1 MSQHRWMGR
10 RGRVAALALA
20 AGVVCSVVPGSV
32 GATVEDARGASAE
45 RGSQSRVVL
54 PSWRV
59 YDNRLFVDIRMDGGY
74 EGVDHFETEL
84 RVEGQPV
91 VTGQVTLES
100 GRAQEQL
107 PEEDGVPFTWRV
119 RAVGDGQWDW
129 VEISSTSGG
138 YPPSSVTD
146 ITATSHPQQD
156 RLSLSWTPPSD
167 TEISEYEVRVRLDV
181 RPEDDQEIVLQTT
194 VPRVDVRHDLG
205 RSTGTVSVRSLS
217 EYGWGAGGGASFVYE
232 DQYPAPLDLR
242 VKHLRD
248 GYLLKWDCNRGGGL
262 PEQWSVAM
270 NDETVATLPGG
281 KNSQY
286 RVTGLPAG
294 ARHVFTI
301 RAVDAGGVLGLPG
314 TLRAS
319 IETPPGQMDPPTVRP
334 GKRGGQKTVRLT
346 WGDPDWGE
354 SPPRSFGI
362 EATGRDYQGT
372 KVTIRRFADADER
385 SMDFGVGS
393 TGPWRFV
400 IYPRAAIGEGPKSER
415 SARVKA
421 R

>member
-1 MSQHRWMGR
+1 MPQHRWVGR
-10 RGRVAALALA
+10 RGRIAALALA

-32 GATVEDARGASAE
+32 GATAEGARGASAE
-45 RGSQSRVVL
+45 RASQSRVVL
-54 PSWRV
+54 PSWWV

-74 EGVDHFETEL
+74 AGVDHFETEL

-91 VTGQVTLES
+91 VTGQVALES

-119 RAVGDGQWDW
+119 RAVGDGQWEW

-138 YPPSSVTD
+138 YPPSAVTD
-146 ITATSHPQQD
+146 LTATSHPEQD
-156 RLSLSWTPPSD
+156 RLRLSWTPPSD
-167 TEISEYEVRVRLDV
+167 AEVSEYEVRVRLDV
-181 RPEDDQEIVLQTT
+181 RPEGDQDIVLRTT
-194 VPRVDVRHDLG
+194 VPRVAVSHDLG
-205 RSTGTVSVRSLS
+205 RSTGSVSVRSLS
-217 EYGWGAGGGASFVYE
+217 AYGWGAGGGASFVYE
-232 DQYPAPLDLR
+232 DQYPAPLGMR
-242 VKHLRD
+242 IKHLRD
-248 GYLLKWDCNRGGGL
+248 GYLLKWDCNRGGGI

-270 NDETVATLPGG
+270 NDEPVATLPGG
-281 KNSQY
+281 KNGKY

-301 RAVDAGGVLGLPG
+301 RAVDADGVLGLPG
-314 TLRAS
+314 TIRSS
-319 IETPPGQMDPPTVRP
+319 IDTPPGQMDPPTVRP
-334 GKRGGQKTVRLT
+334 GKRGGKKTVRLT
-346 WGDPDWGE
+346 WTDPDWGE